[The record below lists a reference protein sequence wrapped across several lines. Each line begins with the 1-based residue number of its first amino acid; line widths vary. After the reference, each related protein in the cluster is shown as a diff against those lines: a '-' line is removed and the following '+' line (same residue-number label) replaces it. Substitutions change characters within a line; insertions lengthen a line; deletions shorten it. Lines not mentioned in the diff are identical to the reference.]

1 MAVPPIHSIAAAIWP
16 VDDHAHHKRTDEERL
31 KINVLRARDH
41 QVHANEQAHLATA
54 GGRAWVAGYAYQ
66 VGPDGEPYA
75 IEVEVDII
83 VSPET
88 TSEDRYAEGQQIE
101 QAAASAPEPTPQD
114 EAAVARAEQRI
125 GETETATQKAAQDK
139 RPESDSCVN
148 TFA

>member
-16 VDDHAHHKRTDEERL
+16 VDDHAHLKRTDEERL

-54 GGRAWVAGYAYQ
+54 GGRAWVAGHACQ

-75 IEVEVDII
+75 IAVEVDIT
-83 VSPET
+83 VLPET
-88 TSEDRYAEGQQIE
+88 TPEDRYATGQPIE
-101 QAAASAPEPTPQD
+101 RAAVSAPEPTPQD
-114 EAAVARAEQRI
+114 EAAAARAAKMI
-125 GETETATQKAAQDK
+125 GEAETATQKAAQD
-139 RPESDSCVN
+139 RRSEQDSSVN